1 MVKMYKTLEHKR
13 MRLLVTPIEKFQKV
27 DPLKRTNQIMTY
39 YKCVVD
45 KPIDSAKLFE
55 TYEDIFEKRY
65 LDNEFEELK
74 CK

>member
-1 MVKMYKTLEHKR
+1 MVKMNKTLEHKR

-27 DPLKRTNQIMTY
+27 DPFKRTNQIMTY
-39 YKCVVD
+39 YKCIVD
-45 KPIDSAKLFE
+45 KPSGGTQLFE

>member
-1 MVKMYKTLEHKR
+1 MVKMNKTLEHKR

-39 YKCVVD
+39 YKCIVD
-45 KPIDSAKLFE
+45 KPTGSAELFE

-65 LDNEFEELK
+65 LENEFEELK